1 MKKGDTIQGRTLHKG
16 GHYLRKYGIYF
27 LIFQSIRRAVEKRNE
42 MRILQLTHA
51 KKGLVP
57 PQQDQNISGR
67 SDSSFLLCK
76 GSYNEQYCTLEQI
89 GKGAFGCVKTAF
101 RRSDRRMVSTLH
113 LKAELLQEC
122 IFFPHPFI
130 CTSRFS
136 NERVRN

>member
-1 MKKGDTIQGRTLHKG
+1 MVELTVIKASKINVI
-16 GHYLRKYGIYF
+16 IY
-27 LIFQSIRRAVEKRNE
+27 FQSIRRAVEKRNE

-57 PQQDQNISGR
+57 QQDQSISGR

-101 RRSDRRMVSTLH
+101 RRSDRRMVRRQLEFVQDYSNY
-113 LKAELLQEC
+113 
-122 IFFPHPFI
+122 
-130 CTSRFS
+130 SRS
-136 NERVRN
+136 YIQNEVQI

>member
-1 MKKGDTIQGRTLHKG
+1 MVGLAIIKASKSNVI
-16 GHYLRKYGIYF
+16 IY
-27 LIFQSIRRAVEKRNE
+27 FQSIRRAVEKRNE

-57 PQQDQNISGR
+57 QQDQNISVR

-101 RRSDRRMVSTLH
+101 RRSDRRMVRQSSGYYALYTL
-113 LKAELLQEC
+113 KTEKELLSIPIWADQ
-122 IFFPHPFI
+122 
-130 CTSRFS
+130 RW
-136 NERVRN
+136 

>member
-1 MKKGDTIQGRTLHKG
+1 MVELTIIKAS
-16 GHYLRKYGIYF
+16 KINVIIY
-27 LIFQSIRRAVEKRNE
+27 FQSIRRAVEKRNE

-57 PQQDQNISGR
+57 QQDQSISGR

-101 RRSDRRMVSTLH
+101 RRSDRRMVS
-113 LKAELLQEC
+113 
-122 IFFPHPFI
+122 
-130 CTSRFS
+130 
-136 NERVRN
+136 

>member
-1 MKKGDTIQGRTLHKG
+1 MNIAESSRNSISNEKDLECS
-16 GHYLRKYGIYF
+16 YF
-27 LIFQSIRRAVEKRNE
+27 LSEVLAYLSNESIYFQSIRRAVEKRNE

-57 PQQDQNISGR
+57 QQDQNISVR

-101 RRSDRRMVSTLH
+101 RRSDRRMVS
-113 LKAELLQEC
+113 
-122 IFFPHPFI
+122 
-130 CTSRFS
+130 
-136 NERVRN
+136 

>member
-1 MKKGDTIQGRTLHKG
+1 MSLPLNNLPYSCLSNVIISHN
-16 GHYLRKYGIYF
+16 
-27 LIFQSIRRAVEKRNE
+27 FQSIRRAVEKRNE

-57 PQQDQNISGR
+57 QQDQNISVR

-101 RRSDRRMVSTLH
+101 RRSDRRMVRQSSGYYALYTL
-113 LKAELLQEC
+113 KTEKELLSIAIWADQ
-122 IFFPHPFI
+122 
-130 CTSRFS
+130 R
-136 NERVRN
+136 